1 MLKPTIVAVSGYFDP
16 LTPGHIEYFVKAKE
30 LGDKLIVILNRDDQL
45 LKKRKGTRLEGM
57 IRYPFSD
64 RRKIILALKP
74 VDEVVECV
82 DQDTSVAKTIEM
94 IKPHIFAK
102 GGDRDI
108 SNIPRDEIDACKGVK
123 CKIVCGAGKKT
134 HSSSWYDWENIT

>member
-1 MLKPTIVAVSGYFDP
+1 LKTKIVAVSGYFDP
-16 LTPGHIEYFVKAKE
+16 LSPGHVEYFYKAKE

-45 LKKRKGTRLEGM
+45 LKKRKGTRLEGI
-57 IRYPFSD
+57 IRYPFLD
-64 RRKIILALKP
+64 RKAIISALKP
-74 VDEVVECV
+74 VDEVVECK
-82 DQDTSVAKTIEM
+82 DEDESVAKTIEM

-108 SNIPRDEIDACKGVK
+108 SNIPRDEIDACKRVK
-123 CKIVCGAGKKT
+123 CRIVCGVGKKT

>member
-1 MLKPTIVAVSGYFDP
+1 LLKTITVAVSGYFDP
-16 LTPGHIEYFVKAKE
+16 LTPGHVEYFYRAKE
-30 LGDKLIVILNRDDQL
+30 LGNRLVVILNRDDQL
-45 LKKRKGTRLEGM
+45 LKKRRGTRLEEI

-64 RRKIILALKP
+64 RKKIILALKP

-82 DQDTSVAKTIEM
+82 DQDTNVAKTIEM

-108 SNIPRDEIDACKGVK
+108 SNIPRCEIDACKRVG
-123 CKIVCGAGKKT
+123 CKIVCEVGKKT
-134 HSSSWYDWENIT
+134 HSSSWYDWENMA